1 MNFVKKITTKTNF
14 SRGPFAG
21 VNETTIKM
29 HRTDNKPNI
38 DTSDV
43 KKIVSTIYEAGLKKG
58 IDPQIMLRA
67 LGPTGWKS
75 FPMSDDGTIDIIEF
89 DKYYEGRVKNTK
101 KFGKFSQLEIHVYS
115 E

>member
-14 SRGPFAG
+14 SRGPIAG

-29 HRTDNKPNI
+29 HRKDNKPNI

-43 KKIVSTIYEAGLKKG
+43 KKIVSTIYAAGLKKG
-58 IDPQIMLRA
+58 IDPQIMVRA

-75 FPMSDDGTIDIIEF
+75 FPMSDDGTIDIQEF
-89 DKYYEGRVKNTK
+89 EDYFAGRVKTTK
-101 KFGKFSQLEIHVYS
+101 KFSKFSQLEIHVYT
-115 E
+115 